1 MPRYKESARHQSF
14 LLPVQLLHQLQ
25 PGTFEHAVDHI
36 VDHVLDL
43 STLDARYANDAGG
56 APAYN
61 PRALLKVILFAYS
74 RGITSSRQIEEAC
87 RENVVFMA
95 LAGENKPA
103 YTTIASFLR
112 SMAEAIGPLFR
123 DVLLYCDKLGLIGK
137 SMFAIDG
144 CKISSNASKE
154 WSGTRK
160 DFLRKK
166 EKFEESI
173 CFLLRKHQAE
183 DASGEAPEALGG
195 SVPGRREREERAIT
209 RLHEKIAKVDAWLKG
224 NPEDKKGAGGQAVK
238 SNITDPDSAKLV
250 SSHGVV
256 QGYNGVAVADEKHQV
271 IVAAEAVGTG
281 SEIALLE
288 PLVDK
293 TEDSLKALGEPQGL
307 VGKVL
312 TADSGYHSEANMALV
327 ARRGIEAYV
336 ADKQLR
342 KRDPAFMTARRHKE
356 HVYAFK
362 ERQAQKKYFTPEDFV
377 PDPATGK
384 LICPAGNALS
394 VQARRFKTPNGFVG
408 VGYRGSLAACTP
420 CALRP
425 QCLRNPQ
432 SPFRQVYKF
441 FAREPQQTESFTAR
455 MIRKMD
461 SPLGRYLYS
470 QRMRIIEPVFAHIR
484 HVLGFDRFTL
494 RGRSKVNIQW
504 KLMALV
510 HNMAKILRYGWA
522 RGAPAPA

>member
-1 MPRYKESARHQSF
+1 MA
-14 LLPVQLLHQLQ
+14 
-25 PGTFEHAVDHI
+25 
-36 VDHVLDL
+36 
-43 STLDARYANDAGG
+43 DA
-56 APAYN
+56 
-61 PRALLKVILFAYS
+61 
-74 RGITSSRQIEEAC
+74 IE
-87 RENVVFMA
+87 
-95 LAGENKPA
+95 
-103 YTTIASFLR
+103 
-112 SMAEAIGPLFR
+112 PLFR
-123 DVLLYCDKLGLIGK
+123 DVLLYCDQLGLIGK

-173 CFLLRKHQAE
+173 RFLLRKHQAE
-183 DASGEAPEALGG
+183 DASPGTSEENPGG
-195 SVPGRREREERAIT
+195 SGRREREERAMI
-209 RLHEKIAKVDAWLKG
+209 RLQEKIAKVDAWLKG
-224 NPEDKKGAGGQAVK
+224 NPEDKKGASGQAVK

-288 PLVDK
+288 PVMDK
-293 TEDSLKALGEPQGL
+293 AEDSLKALGEPQGL
-307 VGKVL
+307 TGKVL
-312 TADSGYHSEANMALV
+312 TADSGYHSESNMALV
-327 ARRGIEAYV
+327 AQRGIDAYV

-342 KRDPAFMTARRHKE
+342 KRDPAFKTAHRHKE

-362 ERQAQKKYFTPEDFV
+362 KRQAQKKYFAPEDFV

-384 LICPAGNALS
+384 LLCPAGNALS
-394 VQARRFKTPNGFVG
+394 VQVRRFKTPNGFIG

-441 FAREPQQTESFTAR
+441 YSRDPQSKDSFTAR

-504 KLMALV
+504 KLMAIV

-522 RGAPAPA
+522 RGSPAPA